1 MSLYIIYEML
11 DGFFLNPIS
20 AGFSTDSTCL
30 DMFEFTGVCSKGG
43 CFFLRARHRPGAW
56 VWLLQ
61 MEKTLQKEFFFR
73 KPSEIGKR
81 IMRHATVQIRTPYN
95 PWDWYIYLHEWLIL
109 MVNVGKLYHTWIA
122 CLVNFLLG
130 WTTGESHQITWS
142 AEAKG
147 SRKLVQPPS
156 EVIKRCRSTSQ
167 VDLQD
172 IFKSGLVDS
181 WRTCRRREGSG
192 ITGWANKI
200 GVK

>member
-1 MSLYIIYEML
+1 MSVTSSNGK
-11 DGFFLNPIS
+11 DAPKR
-20 AGFSTDSTCL
+20 
-30 DMFEFTGVCSKGG
+30 V
-43 CFFLRARHRPGAW
+43 
-56 VWLLQ
+56 
-61 MEKTLQKEFFFR
+61 FFR

-181 WRTCRRREGSG
+181 WRTCRRRKGSLG
-192 ITGWANKI
+192 EPIKLGWNKDKITHWSFVPSNLKC
-200 GVK
+200 